1 MPFAMTGA
9 WRIGPPVI
17 ANGIV
22 YASSTDGKLYA
33 FPESCAAG
41 AQPCEP
47 LVDVP
52 VGSLPPAPAVWD
64 SRAVFALSADGVLH
78 AFTIDGAGM

>member
-1 MPFAMTGA
+1 VWIGRTG
-9 WRIGPPVI
+9 GPIRQAPVN

-41 AQPCEP
+41 AQLCEP
-47 LVDVP
+47 LLEEP
-52 VGSLPPAPAVWD
+52 VGSLPPAVAVWD
-64 SRAVFALSADGVLH
+64 SRAIYAISADGVLR
-78 AFTIDGAGM
+78 AFTVDGTGM